1 MNDSLMSVEVDGDYV
16 DLPTPKIDGYS
27 VATNEITR
35 SSRNM
40 LGTLYK
46 YRVAVKTTITVAW
59 VGISPESKNEL
70 LSLTGDNSFRLKYYD
85 TVTGE
90 YKAGKFYRGNDLA
103 IRPYPP
109 RMNGEFPHYDVS
121 FSMVEF

>member
-1 MNDSLMSVEVDGDYV
+1 MNDALMSIEAGGAYV

-27 VATNEITR
+27 VVANEITR

-46 YRVAVKTTITVAW
+46 YRVAVKTTIMVAW
-59 VGISPESKNEL
+59 VGLSPEDKTEL

-109 RMNGEFPHYDVS
+109 RMNSEFPHYDVS

>member
-1 MNDSLMSVEVDGDYV
+1 MNDPLMYVELDGDYV
-16 DLPTPKIDGYS
+16 GLPTPKIDGYS

-59 VGISPESKNEL
+59 VGISPEDKNDL
-70 LSLTGDNSFRLKYYD
+70 LNLTGDNSFRLKYYD
-85 TVTGE
+85 TVTGK

-109 RMNGEFPHYDVS
+109 RMNGAFQYYDVS